1 MLALATIFMFSV
13 SVFAQDP
20 TTPPQDHHKGGKKE
34 FKQGER
40 PMATPEKRSERMAK
54 QLGLNDSQKA
64 QVQALF
70 EKQDAKHHEQ
80 MEKGEKMRNEMKS
93 KFEAERKANEDE
105 LIKIIGQEKFQK
117 FQVMRAERI
126 GEMKGRMKERM
137 KENRK
142 MHENHFPKSNGEN

>member
-1 MLALATIFMFSV
+1 MKKYGMLALATIFMFSV

-117 FQVMRAERI
+117 LQTIRAER
-126 GEMKGRMKERM
+126 EQKMKERRE
-137 KENRK
+137 KNENHS
-142 MHENHFPKSNGEN
+142 HENKDEIK

>member
-20 TTPPQDHHKGGKKE
+20 TTPPQDYHKSGKKE

-117 FQVMRAERI
+117 LQTIRAER
-126 GEMKGRMKERM
+126 EQKMKERRE
-137 KENRK
+137 KNENHS
-142 MHENHFPKSNGEN
+142 HENNGEIK

>member
-117 FQVMRAERI
+117 LQTIRAER
-126 GEMKGRMKERM
+126 EQKMKERRE
-137 KENRK
+137 KNENHS
-142 MHENHFPKSNGEN
+142 HENNGEIK

>member
-117 FQVMRAERI
+117 LQTIRAER
-126 GEMKGRMKERM
+126 EQKMKERRE
-137 KENRK
+137 KNENHS
-142 MHENHFPKSNGEN
+142 HENKGEIK

>member
-1 MLALATIFMFSV
+1 MKKYGMLALATIFMFSV

-117 FQVMRAERI
+117 LQTIRAER
-126 GEMKGRMKERM
+126 EQKMKERRE
-137 KENRK
+137 KNENHS
-142 MHENHFPKSNGEN
+142 HENKGEIK

>member
-1 MLALATIFMFSV
+1 MKKYGMLALATIFMFSV

-117 FQVMRAERI
+117 LQTIRAER
-126 GEMKGRMKERM
+126 EQKMKERRE
-137 KENRK
+137 KNENHS
-142 MHENHFPKSNGEN
+142 HENNGEIK

>member
-64 QVQALF
+64 DLKALF

-117 FQVMRAERI
+117 LQTIRAER
-126 GEMKGRMKERM
+126 EQKMKERRE
-137 KENRK
+137 KNENHS
-142 MHENHFPKSNGEN
+142 HENNGEIK